1 VRAGGEEDAGGYVYG
16 SNAWL
21 RTDAQHYRRSRVI
34 ERFGHVREYVGHGRH
49 AGIQEMQP
57 HRAASV
63 AESLVTNEWI
73 LLCAVAW
80 KEKEKDVT
88 WTPCHAQG

>member
-1 VRAGGEEDAGGYVYG
+1 MRAGGEEDAGGYVYG

-21 RTDAQHYRRSRVI
+21 RADTQHYRRSRVI
-34 ERFGHVREYVGHGRH
+34 ERFGHVREYLGHGRH

-63 AESLVTNEWI
+63 AEILVMNEWI
-73 LLCAVAW
+73 LLRMIAR
-80 KEKEKDVT
+80 KKNYFT
-88 WTPCHAQG
+88 GHHARG